1 MASSYWISS
10 VNQEKKRKDI
20 IYDKIRNSA
29 LNVTEI
35 NEELMVYLEWLG
47 ADPGIYVEG
56 GGDPTWIRTCWHII
70 FSVPVGSEKISK
82 VYGIDHNEKLYMR
95 YRLIFFSPI
104 FFLGGGMYD

>member
-56 GGDPTWIRTCWHII
+56 GGTQPESAPADI
-70 FSVPVGSEKISK
+70 
-82 VYGIDHNEKLYMR
+82 L
-95 YRLIFFSPI
+95 
-104 FFLGGGMYD
+104 FFLCL